1 MKRIWALAWL
11 AWLEMARR
19 KDIYVLF
26 LIVAVFLAGVVGL
39 DVFGLGG
46 MSGYVKDAG
55 LMAAWILGWILAVGT
70 AVRQLTQEEVRGTVF
85 VLLSKPVSRLEVV
98 IGKWLGAW
106 LMVTAAV
113 GCFYLT
119 VWLAAALKGGH
130 MDLVCLGQAFLL
142 HAVAIGLVVAIGVAF
157 STRLAAD
164 AAATLTY
171 TVTGAAFLLLP
182 RVPSL
187 LVEAQGISGVLMQ
200 ILYYL
205 LPHLELF
212 DLRRRMVHG
221 WGPAGWEVVALV
233 AAYGVLWMA
242 AVLCLAWAGYRHRKF
257 SRGNLL

>member
-1 MKRIWALAWL
+1 MSRIWALAGL

-26 LIVAVFLAGVVGL
+26 LLVAALLAGVVGL

-70 AVRQLTQEEVRGTVF
+70 AVRQLTQEEARGTVF

-119 VWLAAALKGGH
+119 VWLAAVLKGGTLDWIC
-130 MDLVCLGQAFLL
+130 MAQAFLL
-142 HAVAIGLVVAIGVAF
+142 HAMALGLVVAIGVAF
-157 STRLAAD
+157 STRLGPD

-171 TVTGAAFLLLP
+171 TVTGAAFLILP

-187 LVEAQGISGVLMQ
+187 LVEDQGGSGVVLQ
-200 ILYYL
+200 VLYYL
-205 LPHLELF
+205 LPHFELF
-212 DLRRRMVHG
+212 DLRRRMVHA
-221 WGPAGWEVVALV
+221 WGPAPWGVVASVVL
-233 AAYGVLWMA
+233 YGALWIASVLS
-242 AVLCLAWAGYRHRKF
+242 LAWAGYRHRRF